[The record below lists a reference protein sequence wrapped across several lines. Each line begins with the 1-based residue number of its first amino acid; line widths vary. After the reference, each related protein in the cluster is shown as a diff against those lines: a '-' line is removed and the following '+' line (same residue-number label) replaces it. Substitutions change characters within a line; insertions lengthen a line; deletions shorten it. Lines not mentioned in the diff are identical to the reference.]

1 MKCPECGHESDGNF
15 CPVCGT
21 SLRGGACPGCGA
33 PTAPGARFCTSC
45 GEPLPQSGGVPW
57 RAIVG
62 AVALAIV
69 VIAIVMVYRA
79 GSGATQPPPT
89 AQTAAAPF
97 AGSEAAA
104 PGATGSEAG
113 EAPLNMNG
121 ASDINPLAGG
131 PRVAADRLFNRI
143 MGSAESGDTSGA
155 RFFVPMALKAY
166 QMAAPLDNDGLYHVA
181 LIQLVAGQPDSAR
194 ATAQKILSGSPH
206 HLLALAVAAQAE
218 NAEGNASAAR
228 ILYRQFLDAYP
239 TESRKTLPEYQEHAK
254 VLPVYRADAEKYLG
268 K

>member
-1 MKCPECGHESDGNF
+1 MKCPECGHVSDGNF

-21 SLRGGACPGCGA
+21 SLRGAACPGCGA

-45 GEPLPQSGGVPW
+45 GQPIASNTGGVPW
-57 RAIVG
+57 RTIAAT
-62 AVALAIV
+62 AVLAIV
-69 VIAIVMVYRA
+69 VVAVVVVYRS
-79 GSGATQPPPT
+79 GNGATPPPPT

-97 AGSEAAA
+97 AGTQAAG
-104 PGATGSEAG
+104 GAATAG
-113 EAPLNMNG
+113 DAGTADMNG
-121 ASDINPLAGG
+121 AAGVDPLAGG
-131 PRVAADRLFNRI
+131 PRAAADRLFNRI

-155 RFFVPMALKAY
+155 RFFVPMALEAY
-166 QMAAPLDNDGLYHVA
+166 QMAAPLNDDGLYHVA

-218 NAEGNASAAR
+218 NAEGNKSAAR
-228 ILYRQFLDAYP
+228 ALYQQFLDAYP
-239 TESRKTLPEYQEHAK
+239 TESQKTLPEYEEHAK
-254 VLPVYRADAEKYLG
+254 VLPVYRQEAEKYVA